1 VIDDIEFARAL
12 HVLFVVHWIGG
23 VAFVTLVVLPLA
35 RSKAEAK
42 AGWALFEAIESRFAA
57 QVRWSIPLAGLTGF
71 WMTWRLGLWGLFPDP
86 SFWWLGAMV
95 FVWTLFMLIVFVVE
109 PLAHERLSALAARDP
124 AGVLRRLFRAH
135 IVLLAAVAVTIL
147 GAVAGAHG
155 GRFQRPESHEGF
167 QINPGESKPVSLD
180 FLGLAWVQL
189 GLIWSEAHASIA
201 PAQGRSRAVV
211 LQLDHVQFL
220 RDPLRRVR
228 VLP

>member
-1 VIDDIEFARAL
+1 MIDDIELARAL

-42 AGWALFEAIESRFAA
+42 AGWALFEAIERCFAA

-109 PLAHERLSALAARDP
+109 PLAHKRLSAVAARDP

-135 IVLLAAVAVTIL
+135 IVLLAAAAVTIL

-155 GRFQRPESHEGF
+155 GLFQ
-167 QINPGESKPVSLD
+167 
-180 FLGLAWVQL
+180 
-189 GLIWSEAHASIA
+189 
-201 PAQGRSRAVV
+201 
-211 LQLDHVQFL
+211 
-220 RDPLRRVR
+220 
-228 VLP
+228 